1 MLKKLL
7 LSIMA
12 VCVCLSCFL
21 FACNSGTTGPSIPT
35 PPAAP
40 ETKLEFNDDRITVE
54 QYSSTQLSFT
64 AQNITEEL
72 VFSSNNDAVIVDASG
87 VITACE
93 KGTAIVKVEA
103 GSRFD
108 TITVKV
114 DDCDVDKLGFHV
126 NYALINVY
134 EQKTKALEATATYD
148 GQAIAGAR
156 ITFESANDAIA
167 TVNNGTIRGIS
178 KGMTEVSVTAT
189 IGSNTLGTKKVTVNV
204 EEKVDF
210 ELNSYAQTIYL
221 NQGIVPI
228 SIGDPETAEDDV
240 YHETSFAL
248 VANVKLND
256 NDVAADITLPDAT
269 ENAQKETIAMVA
281 ADKSIVDITPEG
293 IILAK
298 AVGTTEIVVSYMTA
312 KDTFRQQSFT
322 ITVEKPVNRLTLD
335 ATTLYKNR
343 IDSHSIVLDASAY
356 GVDYDFGTDYTFEEL
371 SSVAYG
377 INYLGASEFSIDS
390 NGLATFAIANFKN
403 HSEVAN
409 NIFNNVQNLVISAE
423 NDQNKFIFSQEIE
436 LYDYAIG
443 NNDEFVAFMKAMN
456 TSGTSY
462 TVSGVLDNDFAYT
475 AGKHTYSFL
484 PTSAAYSFYLDGQG
498 HNIDGIITRQ
508 GAFVQAATAS
518 TVKNISFTNAISGK
532 GSKYTGSLFFN
543 NGSNITVE
551 NVYMHVDFAK
561 SGVHADAEYACGISN
576 LANSISINNVVINL
590 EVPTTINGYTIG
602 YNGTAANTK
611 PASVNNF
618 YSYSTTCVGVSNT
631 ILNDTT
637 DGKNDASA
645 GIVHYSNIKP
655 YHEDAQT
662 IVATLGEMWTVY
674 NGMPMFKSAVGKIA
688 LEEDFTFN
696 DADFITDGAEVDY
709 KVPTDSYQLK
719 SSKDNAIYELKEA
732 VEGITVENGILTIDP
747 SVESGVKFTL
757 KVTAFGE
764 FYCNAI
770 VKEITMSVV
779 KVEVEKVEGVAN
791 VGKNRADAKTFVI
804 ESENI
809 KANSVVEKVAIDGAS
824 LDLTA
829 ATIED
834 GKMTIDGTKLPCG
847 VNSLMITI
855 VTDGAMRKF
864 VKAIDVVDFFI
875 ADTTE
880 FTDFLKEADRNERT
894 VYAKVDA
901 DFTYTERRHTY
912 TFVDNANSIYI
923 DGQGHTI
930 DSVIARQGIFVGPL
944 SNSTIKNIAF
954 TNVRNSKA
962 ATAVGG
968 LYWGATNTVLENVYM
983 HVDFAKS
990 GLIDTATYATAISYD
1005 NTGVTANNLVVN
1017 MEVPETLVYGTDS
1030 KGNGMGGYMLSYQ
1043 PLEGHGFKSVS
1054 NFFSYS
1060 ASAVG
1065 LTQDILNDAEDGI
1078 QDAIPGMVHYSNLA
1092 AYKAAAADIVATLG
1106 EDWIVNNGMPMFKS
1120 AVQYLPVADTTIE
1133 LKTDEFV
1140 VEGDKISVEAGSYQL
1155 KATARNATF
1164 VLNQPVEGV
1173 TLENGILT
1181 IDKSVAKS
1189 GSEIIIDITGE
1200 GSFYGNPLSAQ
1211 VKLTYVYVENVTL
1224 EGTAQVA
1231 KNRESTKVVSID
1243 ATEKIGDATAEVL
1256 GVVFGK
1262 NALDTSVVTIED
1274 GIIKVNAAEFAI
1286 ATDTLKVTIKV
1297 GDVTVSYFK
1306 TVDVVD
1312 FLIGTADEFLAW
1324 RDSVITYA
1332 SNPKEIE
1339 VGYVAKLE
1347 ADIDMTG
1354 KTFAKH
1360 ADNTAMV
1367 GSLDGQGHKVTGI
1380 DLSGS
1385 KVSLFYTT
1393 HNFTLKN
1400 VSLSFAK
1407 TAYYIWNTYSPTQ
1420 TTSFINCYIEVIVNG
1435 GDYTFTHIGGLVDKV
1450 QNCVFKCDYNWK
1462 GKEFF
1467 RASDPN
1473 EITNTIVISKE
1484 LSANVAAKLA
1494 PKLTGTN
1501 SGSFIDVDAVKA
1513 DTTIDRSVFD
1523 TNYWTIVDGVPTW
1536 GATPQA

>member
-40 ETKLEFNDDRITVE
+40 ETKLEFNDDSIDVE

-72 VFSSNNDAVIVDASG
+72 VFSSNNDVVIVDASG

-103 GSRFD
+103 GSKFD
-108 TITVKV
+108 TITVRV
-114 DDCDVDKLGFHV
+114 GDCDENKLGFHV
-126 NYALINVY
+126 NYALVNVY

-167 TVNNGTIRGIS
+167 TVNNGTVRGIS

-189 IGSNTLGTKKVTVNV
+189 IGSTTLGTKKVTVNV

-228 SIGDPETAEDDV
+228 SIGDPETTEDDV

-269 ENAQKETIAMVA
+269 ENAPKETIAMVA

-343 IDSHSIVLDASAY
+343 ATGHSVVLDASAY
-356 GVDYDFGTDYTFEEL
+356 GIDYKFGTDYTFEEI

-377 INYLGASEFSIDS
+377 VNYLGASEFSVDS

-443 NNDEFVAFMKAMN
+443 SNDEFVDFMKAMG

-462 TVSGVLDNDFAYT
+462 TLSGVLDNDFKYT

-484 PTSAAYSFYLDGQG
+484 PNAYSFYLDGQG
-498 HNIDGIITRQ
+498 HNVDGVITRH
-508 GAFVQAATAS
+508 GMFCAAVQSS
-518 TVKNISFTNAISGK
+518 TIKNISFTNVISGK
-532 GSKYTGSLFFN
+532 GSSYTGSLLFN
-543 NGSNITVE
+543 NGANNVVE
-551 NVYMHVDFAK
+551 NVYMHVDFVK
-561 SGVHADAEYACGISN
+561 SGVNASATYACGI
-576 LANSISINNVVINL
+576 ANYAKEVSINNVVINI

-618 YSYSTTCVGVSNT
+618 YSYSTTCVGVNNT

-645 GIVHYSNIKP
+645 GIVHYSDVKP
-655 YHEDAQT
+655 YHEDAQS

-709 KVPTDSYQLK
+709 KVPTGVYQLK

-732 VEGITVENGILTIDP
+732 VEGITVENGILTIGAD
-747 SVESGVKFTL
+747 VANDVKFTL

-779 KVEVEKVEGVAN
+779 KVEVENVDGVAE

-847 VNSLMITI
+847 ENSLMITI

-880 FTDFLKEADRNERT
+880 FTEFLKEADKNERT

-901 DFTYTERRHTY
+901 DFTYTETRHTY
-912 TFVDNANSIYI
+912 TFINNANSIYI

-962 ATAVGG
+962 STAVGG
-968 LYWGATNTVLENVYM
+968 LYWGATDTVLENVYM

-990 GLIDTATYATAISYD
+990 GLIDTATYATAISF
-1005 NTGVTANNLVVN
+1005 NNSGVTANNLVVN

-1030 KGNGMGGYMLSYQ
+1030 NGNGMGGYMLSYQ
-1043 PLEGHGFKSVS
+1043 GLEGQGFKSVS

-1060 ASAVG
+1060 ATAVG
-1065 LTQDILNDAEDGI
+1065 LTKDVLNDSEDGI

-1106 EDWIVNNGMPMFKS
+1106 EDWIVNEGMPMFKS

-1133 LKTDEFV
+1133 LNTDEFV

-1189 GSEIIIDITGE
+1189 GAEIIIDITGE

-1231 KNRESTKVVSID
+1231 KNREATKVVSID

-1262 NALDTSVVTIED
+1262 NALDTSIVTIED

-1297 GDVTVSYFK
+1297 GDLTVSYFK

-1324 RDSVITYA
+1324 RDSVSTYV
-1332 SNPKEIE
+1332 SSPSEIQ
-1339 VGYVAKLE
+1339 VSYVAKLD

-1354 KTFAKH
+1354 KTFTKH
-1360 ADNTAMV
+1360 DKNTAMV

-1380 DLSGS
+1380 DLSG
-1385 KVSLFYTT
+1385 KNVSLFYTT

-1400 VSLSFAK
+1400 VALYVATAK
-1407 TAYYIWNTYSPTQ
+1407 YYIWNTLSPTQ
-1420 TTSFINCYIEVIVNG
+1420 TTNFINCYIEVADNPG
-1435 GDYTFTHIGGLVDKV
+1435 GYMITHIGSLVNKME
-1450 QNCVFKCDYNWK
+1450 NCVMKCDYDWA

-1467 RASDPN
+1467 RAYNPN
-1473 EITNTIVISKE
+1473 EITNTIVICTETSSGK
-1484 LSANVAAKLA
+1484 APALA
-1494 PKLTGTN
+1494 PSLTPTN
-1501 SGSFIDVDAVKA
+1501 SGIFATADAVKA